1 MSAASPG
8 IARRWVFPILRVVVF
23 AAIGVALVKLAFFN
37 GATEGSDRLKPTG
50 AISDPTAIVE
60 TGSIRNDVSL
70 DATVYPDAAVAV
82 RATVAGE
89 ITKVAA
95 STGQGVEGGTA
106 VVVVKQTIESTGTIT
121 TNQSVTD
128 PDTGEVTTIPVS
140 QPKPPTIK
148 SVTVT
153 AGAAGTISS
162 LTALVGQQVAVGDV
176 IAQVAPPTF
185 NVTGTIPSVD
195 QYRLLSKP
203 TEATVTISGGPEPF
217 TCTGLTITAPLA
229 GSGATGGSDGGAG
242 ASDGAAS
249 GASGSSSSGGPTV
262 RCAVPAGVT
271 VFGGL
276 AAKVKIGAG
285 SAEDA
290 LLVPATAVEGAGA
303 NGTVYRAGA
312 KGAAPTPVKV
322 TLGIFDGTKVQIVA
336 GLKKGDEILQY
347 VPSKADQQ
355 AADESG
361 MNG

>member
-23 AAIGVALVKLAFFN
+23 AAIGVALIKLAFFN

-50 AISDPTAIVE
+50 AISDPTAVVE

-70 DATVYPDAAVAV
+70 DATVYPDAAAPV
-82 RATVAGE
+82 RATAAGE
-89 ITKVAA
+89 VTKVAIA
-95 STGQGVEGGTA
+95 VGAGADTGTPVVVIKHPLGTA
-106 VVVVKQTIESTGTIT
+106 SADGTPLYKTIT
-121 TNQSVTD
+121 
-128 PDTGEVTTIPVS
+128 I
-140 QPKPPTIK
+140 
-148 SVTVT
+148 T
-153 AGAAGTISS
+153 AGAAGTVSS
-162 LTALVGQQVAVGDV
+162 LTVLVGQQVAVGDV

-203 TEATVTISGGPEPF
+203 TEATVTIAGGPEPF

-229 GSGATGGSDGGAG
+229 GSGSAGGSDGASG
-242 ASDGAAS
+242 ASDGTAAGGS
-249 GASGSSSSGGPTV
+249 GASSSSGPTV

-285 SAEDA
+285 SADDA
-290 LLVPATAVEGAGA
+290 LLVPATAVEGTGA

-312 KGAAPTPVKV
+312 NGAAPTPVKV
-322 TLGIFDGTKVQIVA
+322 QLGIFDGTKVQIVS

-347 VPSKADQQ
+347 VPSKADEQ
-355 AADESG
+355 AADASG